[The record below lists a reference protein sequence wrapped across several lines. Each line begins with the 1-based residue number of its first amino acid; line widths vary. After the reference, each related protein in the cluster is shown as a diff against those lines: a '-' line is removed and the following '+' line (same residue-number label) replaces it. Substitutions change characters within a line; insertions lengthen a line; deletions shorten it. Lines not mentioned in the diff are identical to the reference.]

1 MATPFFGGISAPDGR
16 RYLNMGFKMT
26 GMVEFM
32 GTEGS
37 SEASNSS
44 VFAYFA
50 KNGVARAA
58 KAEYGLSQLLMVAD
72 TLIWGSK

>member
-1 MATPFFGGISAPDGR
+1 MDISAPDGR

-37 SEASNSS
+37 SEGSNSS

-58 KAEYGLSQLLMVAD
+58 KAEYLSQLLMVAD

>member
-1 MATPFFGGISAPDGR
+1 MDISAPDGR
-16 RYLNMGFKMT
+16 RYLNMVFKMT

-37 SEASNSS
+37 FEASNSS
-44 VFAYFA
+44 VSTYFE

-58 KAEYGLSQLLMVAD
+58 KAEYLSQLLMVAD